1 MLLDDDDD
9 AADIAPPP
17 VEPPPLAA
25 DDSDMDAL
33 ASQLPAKNKAKLVV
47 LLTNRAA
54 AKAV

>member
-1 MLLDDDDD
+1 
-9 AADIAPPP
+9 
-17 VEPPPLAA
+17 LAA

-47 LLTNRAA
+47 LHTNRAA